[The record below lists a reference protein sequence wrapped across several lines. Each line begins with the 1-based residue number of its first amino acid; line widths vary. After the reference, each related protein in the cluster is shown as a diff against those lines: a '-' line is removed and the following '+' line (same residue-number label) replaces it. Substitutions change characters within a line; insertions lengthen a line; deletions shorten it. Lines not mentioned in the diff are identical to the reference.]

1 MYWKQA
7 PEISSWQAAAAGSSS
22 THRAIFSG
30 NMSLKDLLITAD
42 PSFVSLRKGMETSWW
57 RHYSAGPFSTRRPN
71 YNPSPS
77 TPCNGIL
84 KRIQEMSDTV
94 RGKRFGQEEST
105 GSEKP
110 TRTIA
115 G

>member
-7 PEISSWQAAAAGSSS
+7 PDISSWQATATGSSS
-22 THRAIFSG
+22 THRGIFSG
-30 NMSLKDLLITAD
+30 RIRLEDLRITEV
-42 PSFVSLRKGMETSWW
+42 PSSVSLRKVMETSWW

-84 KRIQEMSDTV
+84 KGIQEMSDTV

-110 TRTIA
+110 TR
-115 G
+115 